1 MTLDNLA
8 ESVASLDDFAAFVD
22 ALRSDLSVHPAEWEN
37 QTLERFLEAL
47 SAWVRDMDGYYKNCQ
62 RPVPVTPDWRNVA
75 EMLLAAK
82 IYE

>member
-8 ESVASLDDFAAFVD
+8 ESVASRDDFAAFVD
-22 ALRSDLSVHPAEWEN
+22 ALRSDLSVHLAEWEN

-47 SAWVRDMDGYYKNCQ
+47 SAWVRDMDGYYKNRQ
-62 RPVPVTPDWRNVA
+62 RPVPVTPNWRNVA

>member
-1 MTLDNLA
+1 MNLGNLA
-8 ESVASLDDFAAFVD
+8 ESVSSRDDFAAFVD
-22 ALRSDLSVHPAEWEN
+22 ALRSDLSTHPAEWEN

-47 SAWVRDMDGYYKNCQ
+47 SAWVRDMDGYYQNHR
-62 RPVPVTPDWRNVA
+62 RPVPATPDWRNVA